1 MDELITSK
9 EIIQYLDSNY
19 NYKDTLSNLSSNK
32 LIKSTEQAYDYDK
45 IKNVVYKGNC
55 ASCDA
60 LLIKKNINIIE
71 FKTGFD
77 SPDDTLDDKTKK
89 ENLMLKIR
97 LKAYESLH
105 LLYTAIIEEIDS
117 TRKIQPKKIFCAV
130 IDTNEMVTSEE
141 AIVDILSEEGAVKN
155 NSSYKT
161 RIIENMLTMYRKET
175 DHKKKLF
182 YDDTFVLYDY
192 EFDSNVNRFK

>member
-1 MDELITSK
+1 
-9 EIIQYLDSNY
+9 
-19 NYKDTLSNLSSNK
+19 
-32 LIKSTEQAYDYDK
+32 
-45 IKNVVYKGNC
+45 
-55 ASCDA
+55 
-60 LLIKKNINIIE
+60 
-71 FKTGFD
+71 
-77 SPDDTLDDKTKK
+77 
-89 ENLMLKIR
+89 
-97 LKAYESLH
+97 
-105 LLYTAIIEEIDS
+105 
-117 TRKIQPKKIFCAV
+117 
-130 IDTNEMVTSEE
+130 MVTSEE